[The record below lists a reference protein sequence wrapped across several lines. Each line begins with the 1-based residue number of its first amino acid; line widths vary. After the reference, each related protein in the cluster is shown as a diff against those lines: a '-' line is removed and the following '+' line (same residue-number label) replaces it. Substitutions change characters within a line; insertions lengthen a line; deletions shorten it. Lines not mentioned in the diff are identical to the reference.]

1 MRAHVKPAGERSKG
15 PVKLDKVIAHLQEPP
30 DQVQH
35 WNVDEAG
42 LDDLVARL
50 STKPGIHAV
59 HVSADDKASV
69 PAADRSA
76 GIAEPSHREGKSMK
90 LLPVLLSLS
99 MGIVIAVPAHADPG
113 IDEAPSNDNNGVFL
127 SDLQKVGITY
137 GDPNQAIS
145 AGQAVCA
152 CIHNGMS
159 GLHLLKH
166 LQENNPSLTEIGAAQ
181 LRRSRQNRTARDNST
196 SP

>member
-1 MRAHVKPAGERSKG
+1 
-15 PVKLDKVIAHLQEPP
+15 
-30 DQVQH
+30 
-35 WNVDEAG
+35 
-42 LDDLVARL
+42 
-50 STKPGIHAV
+50 
-59 HVSADDKASV
+59 
-69 PAADRSA
+69 
-76 GIAEPSHREGKSMK
+76 MK

-166 LQENNPSLTEIGAAQ
+166 LQENNPSLTENGAAQ
-181 LRRSRQNRTARDNST
+181 FATISAKSYCPRQLDESVEPGGKGGG
-196 SP
+196 SKGGD